1 MSIISAQMST
11 DVEDKDVTAR
21 ELNPQME
28 AWDLVKSESVGSD
41 SQITSGLSEVQQHH
55 HPHCSLIPPSH
66 LHKEV
71 GREHTALDHNC
82 LLKI

>member
-1 MSIISAQMST
+1 MST
-11 DVEDKDVTAR
+11 DVEDKDVMAR

-41 SQITSGLSEVQQHH
+41 TQITSGLSEVQHHH
-55 HPHCSLIPPSH
+55 HPHRYLIPPSH
-66 LHKEV
+66 LHNEA
-71 GREHTALDHNC
+71 GRGHTASDHNC